1 MKSSEISI
9 KSNQSIVPQEENKE
23 EVDEMVECN
32 QSPSYYNKYLR
43 RRFEI

>member
-32 QSPSYYNKYLR
+32 QSPHYNKYLR
-43 RRFEI
+43 RRF